1 VVAHARTHPR
11 RPHRQAPLGV
21 RLFSYLN
28 TDPADPRNIAEYGGG
43 ALLDIGC
50 YPVKTSRFV
59 FGDEPERVFACIERD
74 PSFKTD
80 RLTSAILEFPTGQ
93 CIFTSSTQLV
103 AYQKMQFFGT
113 EGRIDIEIP
122 FNAPTDKPARIFI
135 DNGKELYADGS
146 AITESF
152 PVCNQYTIQGDLFSQ
167 AIREN
172 KEVPIPWK
180 MPSATWRSLTRSSA
194 PPNPATGKFPS
205 LSNLYPMPFARIGLP

>member
-1 VVAHARTHPR
+1 MPRRLAACAKPVMNTASRLASLHGAHAPAVVAHARTHR
-11 RPHRQAPLGV
+11 AGASAKLRSASGF
-21 RLFSYLN
+21 FSYLN

-74 PSFKTD
+74 PVSNRSPHVRDSGIPHRAVHLHFQHT
-80 RLTSAILEFPTGQ
+80 
-93 CIFTSSTQLV
+93 LV

-172 KEVPIPWK
+172 KESPIPWK
-180 MPSATWRSLTRSSA
+180 MPSATC
-194 PPNPATGKFPS
+194 GH
-205 LSNLYPMPFARIGLP
+205 